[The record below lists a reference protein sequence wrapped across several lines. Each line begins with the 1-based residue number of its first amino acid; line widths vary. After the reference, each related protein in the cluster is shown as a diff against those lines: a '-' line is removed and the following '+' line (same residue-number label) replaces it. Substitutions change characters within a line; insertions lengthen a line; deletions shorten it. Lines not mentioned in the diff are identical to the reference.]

1 MAALRQRYGRSA
13 GCPHST
19 LLFVSPPGA
28 GTDGRPLKTLA
39 GFARTEGRSQRI
51 SFNLTA
57 LDLSIVDAQGN
68 RTALAGSWNV
78 TVGLPGVP
86 LAGPSATTLVS
97 VRRGAERLK
106 SDDARGPPARVS
118 VDWATPAG
126 VGVSRTITTLQVV
139 NNPILDRHFTVNGTV
154 FPNPIHAQV
163 WGSLRNLSKAG
174 LQMARFVP
182 WYPYPR
188 KDIGVRVSSTGGR
201 SWGGARCV

>member
-1 MAALRQRYGRSA
+1 MTRLNAPALLTVSLTVQCREGAKMAALRQRYGRSA

-39 GFARTEGRSQRI
+39 GFSRTASFGGRQRI

-97 VRRGAERLK
+97 VRRGAERIK

-118 VDWATPAG
+118 
-126 VGVSRTITTLQVV
+126 
-139 NNPILDRHFTVNGTV
+139 
-154 FPNPIHAQV
+154 
-163 WGSLRNLSKAG
+163 
-174 LQMARFVP
+174 
-182 WYPYPR
+182 
-188 KDIGVRVSSTGGR
+188 SS
-201 SWGGARCV
+201 